1 MSFETLKTKVGLLI
15 EKAQSGGNTDE
26 LEAII
31 DNSGVLDSTEGTVEE
46 KVEQLVDKAVW
57 EKVWYEASSKLK
69 NAEGLF
75 RGYQGITIPRTNLI
89 LTTTLGNF
97 LGNTSDSDPDSFSK
111 VEYIDYYIDS
121 KNATSANYAF
131 RFCYNLKW
139 LIGVNTSKMTNILG
153 MFFKCTSL
161 ETIQEAF
168 DFSKATNTSNVFN
181 GCEALK
187 DIKFVPETIKISIT
201 IPSAVLS
208 DESIQSII
216 DGLATVET
224 AQTLTLHADVKA
236 KLTQTQL
243 DTITGKNWN
252 LA

>member
-1 MSFETLKTKVGLLI
+1 MSLETLKPKVAKLI

-46 KVEQLVDKAVW
+46 KVEQLVDKAEW
-57 EKVWYEASSKLK
+57 EKVVYAYFE
-69 NAEGLF
+69 
-75 RGYQGITIPRTNLI
+75 
-89 LTTTLGNF
+89 
-97 LGNTSDSDPDSFSK
+97 NTSSAKSKFAYFPYAKPPHTNFINATDFSGFI
-111 VEYIDYYIDS
+111 ERSSIETIDYYINSQKGTNFSWAFHNTS
-121 KNATSANYAF
+121 K
-131 RFCYNLKW
+131 LKTMV
-139 LIGVNTSKMTNILG
+139 GVNTSAATNVKS
-153 MFFKCTSL
+153 MFESSVI
-161 ETIQEAF
+161 ETIQEPF
-168 DFSKATNTSNVFN
+168 DFSKVTNAGNVFFRAN
-181 GCEALK
+181 ALK
-187 DIKFVPETIKISIT
+187 EIRFVAETIKVSIA
-201 IPSAVLS
+201 IQSSVLS
-208 DESIQSII
+208 AESIQSII